1 MQMTKFCLCHKDH
14 QCTTKLSTG
23 FPQSIIDLQ
32 QLTLLSKPLSSSPA
46 IAFCRHQHMALQML
60 GRAQGEQPDTGIP
73 TNTMWGM
80 RELPCWKAPTAERPL
95 LPSKASDEG
104 VPSSSEQDTQIPSV
118 CVHTQPSLPGQTP
131 PSLCPTAPSLS
142 APPGP
147 TYREASSKQ
156 DGAVGGGRGWHPTPA
171 ARAAVSQGLLLL
183 SIRAPAYQG
192 SLRDSRALPPTR
204 QGGAARCWGG
214 GRVALLRGFCSLN
227 NSGAP
232 HCPFSSKSISDN
244 HLHDKLRS
252 QLCSAALMFKNLE
265 HWEKTL

>member
-80 RELPCWKAPTAERPL
+80 RELPCWKAPTAL
-95 LPSKASDEG
+95 KASDEG

-183 SIRAPAYQG
+183 SIRAPAYQR

-204 QGGAARCWGG
+204 RGAPRAAEAVAAWRCWGAFAAWII
-214 GRVALLRGFCSLN
+214 RVLRTAPSQVNRYQTIICMINFEVSSVLLL
-227 NSGAP
+227 
-232 HCPFSSKSISDN
+232 
-244 HLHDKLRS
+244 
-252 QLCSAALMFKNLE
+252 LCSR
-265 HWEKTL
+265 T